1 MRLDDIHSMRVRDVT
16 DGYAQTMDAREYF
29 TCGRCW
35 ELAEALGEIVPGGR
49 IVEIRV
55 SIASIS
61 MLLPAGVESGG
72 FVHDIE
78 GTNEVSEWIARWS
91 GNLEGATMALRK
103 GRGQSLGFETQRTMT
118 IARFFARIL
127 ATALSISDDTAEFG
141 EKGTDIKKAA

>member
-103 GRGQSLGFETQRTMT
+103 GRGQIPGVRNSENDDDCQVLRPNSRYRPFDLGRHRG
-118 IARFFARIL
+118 IRR
-127 ATALSISDDTAEFG
+127 
-141 EKGTDIKKAA
+141 KGHGH